1 MSKRNLVIEEE
12 AQITNVEPGKSLAS
26 PGLAQPNC
34 ARIWEVIRPRRDP
47 VRVGS

>member
-12 AQITNVEPGKSLAS
+12 AQITNVEPGKS
-26 PGLAQPNC
+26 
-34 ARIWEVIRPRRDP
+34 RIWEVIRPRRDP